1 MYPTEEDLSNIVRIC
16 LMVEGENFPIRVI
29 FTENP
34 EAYLKMYC
42 FAWYNNIDIDLDAEE
57 KDGYCD
63 TIGTIKDIEIAFG
76 GKYTLTS
83 INITV
88 ELRDYK

>member
-1 MYPTEEDLSNIVRIC
+1 MYPTKEDLSNAVRIC
-16 LMVEGENFPIRVI
+16 LMVEGESFPIRVI

-34 EAYLKMYC
+34 EAYLKMYY
-42 FAWYNNIDIDLDAEE
+42 FAWDNNIDIDLDAEK
-57 KDGYCD
+57 KDRYCD
-63 TIGTIKDIEIAFG
+63 TIGTIKNIEIAFG
-76 GKYTLTS
+76 DKCTFTS